1 MSRRQNPLVLMM
13 ALSMPGAAHAL
24 GLGDIH
30 VGSKLNE
37 PLAADI
43 DIFGATAEELV
54 ALRASV
60 ADHETFLRYGV
71 ERPAF
76 LSSITFK
83 VAQDTQGRPVL
94 AVRSSESFTEPLV
107 NILVDVSWG
116 RGEVVREYTLL
127 LDPAVLAS
135 ETRAAEGAAAQ
146 AVQAAPDSRVAP
158 AAATAVAATAILDSA
173 TTTASEI
180 DPQTNSANP
189 SDTAPAD
196 QKVST
201 FKVGAKATLRGIAW
215 RAGARSESDLQR
227 LMIAIFRANPAAFKG
242 NINVLLRGA
251 LVTIPGLAQ
260 VSAISAAE
268 AKSEIHAQMAAWQGA
283 AKPMRAAAAAVHAGA
298 ATVEA
303 NTVAPSPAPGDAQP
317 GPSVPNDAPAKD
329 ADTAASESLSHR
341 VQLMEQSLHELNR
354 DLKSGE
360 DTLVGLRLQV
370 ARAQTPAI
378 AASTAHS
385 PAASKPSVLASIM
398 AGIGMLGGSFAGGY
412 FWNRR
417 RPAQEKKSQSAR
429 PAVEHV
435 PVQTH
440 LNIGAA
446 GSLRDHAPDIAQ
458 DVAQYSA
465 PVMSTANAIDDTV
478 RLPLVPEAVP
488 QKPAEAAATRRA
500 SDRRA
505 SDSGDATDTFP
516 ADSASLDNDTL
527 ELSMTAQHVWM
538 PSVLHQHTFV
548 KERRTSVVDVLR
560 AAIDREPDRNDL
572 RLKLLE
578 LYYAAAATNR
588 QGFLEIVQKLAN
600 ERDLLADGE
609 WDKVAFM
616 GRQIAAENPL
626 FSDPDADKKLAD
638 CA

>member
-60 ADHETFLRYGV
+60 ADNETFLRYGV

-94 AVRSSESFTEPLV
+94 AVRSSESLTEPLV

-135 ETRAAEGAAAQ
+135 ETR
-146 AVQAAPDSRVAP
+146 VAP
-158 AAATAVAATAILDSA
+158 AVAPAIAATPIIDSA
-173 TTTASEI
+173 ATTASEI
-180 DPQTNSANP
+180 DSQTNSANP

-251 LVTIPGLAQ
+251 LVTIPGPAQ

-268 AKSEIHAQMAAWQGA
+268 ARSEIHAQMAAWQGA

-303 NTVAPSPAPGDAQP
+303 NAVAPSPAPSAAQP
-317 GPSVPNDAPAKD
+317 APTVPNDAPAKD
-329 ADTAASESLSHR
+329 ADTAASESLSRR

-360 DTLVGLRLQV
+360 DTLVGLQLQV

-378 AASTAHS
+378 AASTAHP
-385 PAASKPSVLASIM
+385 PAAAKTSVFASIM
-398 AGIGMLGGSFAGGY
+398 AGIGVLGGGFAGGY

-417 RPAQEKKSQSAR
+417 RPAQAKKSQSAR
-429 PAVEHV
+429 PAVENA
-435 PVQTH
+435 PVQTQ

-446 GSLRDHAPDIAQ
+446 GSVRDHAPDITQ
-458 DVAQYSA
+458 DIVQYSA
-465 PVMSTANAIDDTV
+465 PVISSANPTDDTV
-478 RLPLVPEAVP
+478 RLPLVPEAAP
-488 QKPAEAAATRRA
+488 QIPVEAAATRRA

-505 SDSGDATDTFP
+505 SDSGDATDTSE
-516 ADSASLDNDTL
+516 ADSDSLDNDTL

-548 KERRTSVVDVLR
+548 KERRTSIVDVLR
-560 AAIDREPDRNDL
+560 AAIDKEPDRNDL

-609 WDKVAFM
+609 WEKVAFM

-626 FSDPDADKKLAD
+626 FSDPDADKDLAD